1 MERSPNRPRLTDDEL
16 IDQDIANAIETESK
30 ISPAAARMI
39 ANQIHGGAM
48 SSLYSFASS
57 GYIDDRLLTEIE
69 REYVEFMDDE
79 PQRNRIA
86 FLSLYVAERL
96 AAGDRDAKD
105 GWSDLWL
112 EQPDEGDSL
121 CPCCFEHIS
130 KNHRVGC
137 PLGVDDEQQLNRVI
151 ELGQAHGPSVLAYLN
166 YRGFRTMQE
175 LEDVV
180 QDYHSAYYGTFA
192 DLDTF
197 RRHYDIGPDQY
208 IEQQYEIVEGL
219 RGDVMIFDR

>member
-1 MERSPNRPRLTDDEL
+1 MERNTPERKYTDDEL
-16 IDQDIANAIETESK
+16 IAAEINTSIEMEEA

-39 ANQIHGGAM
+39 ASQFHGGQA
-48 SSLYSFASS
+48 SDLYSFAST
-57 GYIDDRLLTEIE
+57 GYISETLRDDINRT
-69 REYVEFMDDE
+69 YAEFQDQ
-79 PQRNRIA
+79 PQEQEKIGA
-86 FLSLYVAERL
+86 LSVYVALRW
-96 AAGDRDAKD
+96 AAGDRDAKE
-105 GWSDLWL
+105 GWSELWL

-137 PLGVDDEQQLNRVI
+137 PLGVDDEAQLSRVI

-197 RRHYDIGPDQY
+197 RRHYDIGPAEY
-208 IEQQYEIVEGL
+208 IDQQYEIVEGL
-219 RGDVMIFDR
+219 HGDVMIFDR